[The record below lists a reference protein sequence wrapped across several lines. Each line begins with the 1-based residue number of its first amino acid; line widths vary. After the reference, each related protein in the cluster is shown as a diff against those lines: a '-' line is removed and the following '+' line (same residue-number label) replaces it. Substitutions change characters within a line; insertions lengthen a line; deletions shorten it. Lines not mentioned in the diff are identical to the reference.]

1 MRQLTSLDAEFLA
14 MEGPTMY
21 GHVSG
26 LAVYEPGNDLTVDA
40 VRRLVEERLHVLPP
54 FRWRLA
60 PVPFGLDNPYWI
72 EDPHFDVEFHVR
84 DLALPTPGSDHQL
97 ADQVARIVSRPLDRA
112 RPLWELYVIHGLE
125 HDRTAM
131 LTKMHHAAVDGMS
144 GAEIM
149 SVLLDPTPEGRDC
162 GTAPER
168 RPERPPTQLEM
179 LARGLAGV
187 PRQPLKAVGTVPQAL
202 LNLQDLPVV
211 GDLPGAGLAGRAAG
225 LLRRRSGGDEILE
238 RPKARAP
245 RTRFNG
251 RISPHRRVAFG
262 SLSLTEVKAVK
273 AGFGVTVN
281 DVVVAL
287 CATAL
292 RTWLTRRDELP
303 EDCLVAMIPVSV
315 RTEEERRAF
324 GNRVSAMFV
333 PIPTAYADPRAR
345 LERANEIMLS
355 AKSRHRA
362 LPATLLQDMTHF
374 IPPALAARASR
385 LTLRLATSPMARP
398 LVNVVISNVPGPRE
412 PLYCAGSQ
420 LCANY
425 PVSVIAEGSG
435 LNITVLSYRD
445 SMDFGIVCDREQ
457 MDDPWELMDDL
468 RDALDVYGELT
479 RPPGPRSTVTPR
491 ATT

>member
-1 MRQLTSLDAEFLA
+1 
-14 MEGPTMY
+14 
-21 GHVSG
+21 
-26 LAVYEPGNDLTVDA
+26 
-40 VRRLVEERLHVLPP
+40 
-54 FRWRLA
+54 
-60 PVPFGLDNPYWI
+60 
-72 EDPHFDVEFHVR
+72 
-84 DLALPTPGSDHQL
+84 
-97 ADQVARIVSRPLDRA
+97 
-112 RPLWELYVIHGLE
+112 
-125 HDRTAM
+125 
-131 LTKMHHAAVDGMS
+131 MHHAAVDGMS

-162 GTAPER
+162 GSAPDR
-168 RPERPPTQLEM
+168 RPERLPSQLEM
-179 LARGLAGV
+179 LARGVAAL
-187 PRQPLKAVGTVPQAL
+187 PRQPVRALGTVPEAL

-211 GDLPGAGLAGRAAG
+211 GDLPGAGLAGRAAR
-225 LLRRRSGGDEILE
+225 LLRRGGDGEVLE

-245 RTRFNG
+245 RTRFNQ

-273 AGFGVTVN
+273 AAFGVTVN

-292 RTWLTRRDELP
+292 RSWLQRRDELP
-303 EDCLVAMIPVSV
+303 DECLVAMIPVSV

-333 PIPTAYADPRAR
+333 PIPTNHDDPRRR
-345 LERANEIMLS
+345 LERANEIMRS
-355 AKSRHRA
+355 AKARHQA

-374 IPPALAARASR
+374 IPPAVAARASR
-385 LTLRLATSPMARP
+385 VTMQLATTPVVRP

-412 PLYCAGSQ
+412 PLYCAGAQ

-457 MDDPWELMDDL
+457 MQDPWELMDDL
-468 RDALDVYGELT
+468 RAALQEYRELT
-479 RPPGPRSTVTPR
+479 RPPQPSARRSRTKVPSASR
-491 ATT
+491 